1 MQLLSEERVGFSWSA
16 VSHFYPVFPPC
27 ARNKNLHSGG
37 EPRRICKVENF
48 TLRKTL
54 NFVTELNR
62 RRAIVLLTILLC
74 GLGDGSRMV
83 LAQSHVTGKWTTLPY
98 LMPINPIRV
107 GLLHTNTN
115 NIGKVLV
122 VAGSENDPNKHLQGS
137 SKAAV
142 WDVSATNPL
151 FTILDLSWDVFCNG
165 GTFLA
170 DGRCIV
176 VGGTVEYDPFYGD
189 PRMTVFDPVTA
200 KFNQLHSMAHGRWYA
215 TAITLGDGRA
225 LAFSGLDENGN
236 TNSTIE
242 IYRVASG
249 WTAPNQA
256 PFTPPLYPWLHLLP
270 DGRVFY
276 SGSSSSSHI
285 FNPSTQTWATNVAT
299 TFFRLDRTYGNSVL
313 LPLLPQNGY
322 AAQVMILG
330 GGSPTSTDTT
340 EIIDLSKTPLA
351 WADSGKMSRP
361 RVQGNSVL
369 LPNGKVLALGG
380 SAQNEDVNSASLPAD
395 LYDPVSKTW
404 SSAGIAAYARL
415 YHSVALLLPDATVA
429 VAGSNPQRG
438 TYEQHI
444 EIYSPPYLFDASD
457 GPAIRPVITGA
468 PANIG
473 YGTGN
478 FVVQT
483 PNSPGDVSSVVL
495 VKPGSTTHAFDME
508 QRVVGLAFAQNSGM
522 LAVNLPTSPNI
533 APPGYYMLFLLNNA
547 GVPSLATFVQVTPNP
562 GDQPPKGT
570 ITSPATDPLNVTVN
584 QPVNFAATANDPD
597 GPAPTTYSWY
607 FPAGNP
613 TTSTALN
620 PQGVKFSSTGKYV
633 ASLTVVD
640 NMGVNDPSPPT
651 RTIVVQ
657 PSQVIVTIT
666 TPAPNSTVKGT
677 VSVNVS
683 VQGSAG
689 NPNTFTFSVDGTAL
703 STKNVNGTETRFTW
717 NSRQQ
722 RNGQHTLSVSVT
734 DVQGN
739 SGTAS
744 ETVTVQN

>member
-1 MQLLSEERVGFSWSA
+1 MRFL
-16 VSHFYPVFPPC
+16 
-27 ARNKNLHSGG
+27 
-37 EPRRICKVENF
+37 
-48 TLRKTL
+48 
-54 NFVTELNR
+54 TELNR
-62 RRAIVLLTILLC
+62 RRAIALLTTFLC
-74 GLGDGSRMV
+74 GLGNGSQTV
-83 LAQSHVTGKWTTLPY
+83 LGQQYHLTGKWTTLPY
-98 LMPINPIRV
+98 QMPINPIHV
-107 GLLHTNTN
+107 GLLHTNTS
-115 NIGKVLV
+115 NIGKVLI
-122 VAGSENDPNKHLQGS
+122 VAGSENNPNKHLRGS

-142 WDVSATNPL
+142 WDVSATNSL
-151 FTILDLSWDVFCNG
+151 FTILDLPWDVFCNG

-170 DGRCIV
+170 DGRSIV

-189 PRMTVFDPVTA
+189 ARMTVFDPVTA
-200 KFNQLHSMAHGRWYA
+200 KFNELHSMAHGRWYA

-236 TNSTIE
+236 TNSSIE
-242 IYRVASG
+242 IYQVASG
-249 WTAPNQA
+249 WTAPNKA

-285 FNPSTQTWATNVAT
+285 FNPNTSPQTWATNVAR
-299 TFFRLDRTYGNSVL
+299 TFFGLDRTYGNSVL
-313 LPLLPQNGY
+313 LPLLPQNNY
-322 AAQVMILG
+322 TARVMILG
-330 GGSPTSTDTT
+330 GGSPQATDTT

-351 WADSGKMSRP
+351 WTDSGKMSRP
-361 RVQGNSVL
+361 RIQGNSVL

-395 LYDPVSKTW
+395 LYDPVAKTW

-429 VAGSNPQRG
+429 VAGSNPQRDS
-438 TYEQHI
+438 YEQHI
-444 EIYSPPYLFDASD
+444 EIYSPAYLFDASD
-457 GPAIRPVITGA
+457 APATRPTITGVA

-478 FVVQT
+478 FTVQT

-495 VKPGSTTHAFDME
+495 VRPGSTTHAFDME
-508 QRVVGLAFAQNSGM
+508 QRIVGLTFAQNSGA
-522 LAVNLPTSPNI
+522 LTVNYPPGPNV

-547 GVPSLATFVQVTPNP
+547 HVPSFATFVQVSATP

-570 ITSPATDPLNVTVN
+570 ITSPAADPLNVTVN
-584 QPVNFAATANDPD
+584 QPVNLAATASDPD
-597 GPAPTTYSWY
+597 GPVPTTYSWY
-607 FPAGNP
+607 FPTGNP

-620 PQGVKFSSTGKYV
+620 PQGVKFSSTGRYV

-657 PSQVIVTIT
+657 PAQVVVTIT
-666 TPAPNSTVKGT
+666 APTGPTVKGT

-683 VQGSAG
+683 VQGSTG
-689 NPNTFTFSVDGTAL
+689 NPNTFIFSVDGITL
-703 STKNVNGTETRFTW
+703 STKSVNSTSTKFAWNTR
-717 NSRQQ
+717 RQT
-722 RNGQHTLSVSVT
+722 NGQHTLSVSVT
-734 DVQGN
+734 DVHGS
-739 SGTAS
+739 SGVAS